1 MLAHIVVAAL
11 LVEGSLC
18 QEDADS
24 VRKLRFRRPRPKLI
38 DIDNPDGDL
47 QGSPVEL
54 NVAES
59 AQIASRPGQGNAALE
74 ALIATAQRT
83 TPPPQPQAL
92 EIEEVPTRRPLQAS
106 EAGAAPQR
114 TRTRNRGNIN
124 GVRRR
129 PRPQGGEAG
138 DERRGGP
145 REEPVAT
152 LERYSHKNEDG
163 SFTFGYVAADGS
175 FREETRGTDCIT
187 RGKYGYIDPE
197 GVKREYSYTSGLAC
211 EEGEGNE
218 DDLQNLEGER
228 VIEDTVDPKERF
240 RQTVSEQLTADQIPQ
255 AARPRRP
262 IQRRPQE
269 PAPASQEPAQDSQF
283 ANFGAGR
290 QNVPQRRPA
299 PRPRPQAAPV
309 PRPAPVPARP
319 QTQAQGSFDF
329 DAELDGFTL
338 NRPALSFEA
347 ANQAA
352 ANPSSFSSSIAFNQN
367 TGTFQTSL
375 QQNVAG
381 QSLNVQNAAAPQGTT
396 RAPQTTF
403 QTTASPL
410 TTVPVTTAAPSPV
423 TEQPRSVPAAAPA
436 VQTIPAGT
444 IKLDF
449 QPLNIPQNLPQAPK
463 PAPQAPRPA
472 PQAVPQPVVRQP
484 VATPQA
490 APAARP
496 APQPVPNQPA
506 NTFFVF
512 QPFGQSQPQPAPGA
526 TPVPSAVN
534 HNAFRL
540 AQPQASAVPG
550 AIRAQPVQSRPVPV
564 QSVPRPQQPQQVAPK
579 AAPAPVQARPAPV
592 RAAPVPQPAPVR
604 PAPAQPAQAPQLQFG
619 FQPVS
624 QTRPGQPLQQRPAP
638 FTAFGGGAPRPR
650 PQQLGVPPQLQSAQ
664 PQFAQFDSRF
674 RPQAPAQA
682 GQPQLRQ
689 PQFQPGSASVFNPLQ
704 AFRGA

>member
-1 MLAHIVVAAL
+1 MKCNTCNTNYIVNGRSSTHQEIFVIHT
-11 LVEGSLC
+11 SL
-18 QEDADS
+18 
-24 VRKLRFRRPRPKLI
+24 
-38 DIDNPDGDL
+38 
-47 QGSPVEL
+47 
-54 NVAES
+54 AES

-83 TPPPQPQAL
+83 TPAPQPQAL

-106 EAGAAPQR
+106 EVAAAPAR
-114 TRTRNRGNIN
+114 TRTRNRGNVN

-240 RQTVSEQLTADQIPQ
+240 RQTVSEQLTDDQIPN

-262 IQRRPQE
+262 VQRRPQE
-269 PAPASQEPAQDSQF
+269 AAAEAQPAGDSQF

-299 PRPRPQAAPV
+299 PRPRPQAAP
-309 PRPAPVPARP
+309 RPAPVPARP
-319 QTQAQGSFDF
+319 QTSAQGSFDF

-347 ANQAA
+347 NQAN

-396 RAPQTTF
+396 RAPQTTRTF
-403 QTTASPL
+403 QTTAAPL
-410 TTVPVTTAAPSPV
+410 TTVPVTTASPAPAP
-423 TEQPRSVPAAAPA
+423 TEQPRSVPAAAPS

-449 QPLNIPQNLPQAPK
+449 QPLNIPQNLPQAVPQQVVRQPAPAPAPK
-463 PAPQAPRPA
+463 PAPVPQAAPA
-472 PQAVPQPVVRQP
+472 PKP
-484 VATPQA
+484 

-526 TPVPSAVN
+526 TPVPSPVN

-540 AQPQASAVPG
+540 AQPGAAQPQPAAAPQ
-550 AIRAQPVQSRPVPV
+550 AIRIGQPQPLSRPVPV
-564 QSVPRPQQPQQVAPK
+564 PARPQQPQQVAPK
-579 AAPAPVQARPAPV
+579 AAPAPVQARPAP
-592 RAAPVPQPAPVR
+592 APVRVAPAPQQPAPAR
-604 PAPAQPAQAPQLQFG
+604 PAPVQAQAAPQLQFG

-624 QTRPGQPLQQRPAP
+624 QSRPSQPLQQRPAP
-638 FTAFGGGAPRPR
+638 FTAFGGGAPRQR
-650 PQQLGVPPQLQSAQ
+650 PQQLGVPPQLQAQ

-674 RPQAPAQA
+674 RPAPAQA

-689 PQFQPGSASVFNPLQ
+689 PQFQPASVFNPLQ

>member
-1 MLAHIVVAAL
+1 
-11 LVEGSLC
+11 
-18 QEDADS
+18 
-24 VRKLRFRRPRPKLI
+24 
-38 DIDNPDGDL
+38 
-47 QGSPVEL
+47 VEL

-114 TRTRNRGNIN
+114 TRTRNRGNVN

-129 PRPQGGEAG
+129 PRPQGGQAG

-269 PAPASQEPAQDSQF
+269 PAPARQESAQDSQF

-299 PRPRPQAAPV
+299 PRPRPQAAPA

-403 QTTASPL
+403 QTTAAPL

-423 TEQPRSVPAAAPA
+423 TEQPRSVPAAA
-436 VQTIPAGT
+436 QTIPAGT
-444 IKLDF
+444 FKLDF

-490 APAARP
+490 VPAARP

-512 QPFGQSQPQPAPGA
+512 QPFGQNQPQPAPGA

-592 RAAPVPQPAPVR
+592 RAAPVQARPAPVR

>member
-1 MLAHIVVAAL
+1 M
-11 LVEGSLC
+11 
-18 QEDADS
+18 
-24 VRKLRFRRPRPKLI
+24 
-38 DIDNPDGDL
+38 
-47 QGSPVEL
+47 
-54 NVAES
+54 
-59 AQIASRPGQGNAALE
+59 
-74 ALIATAQRT
+74 
-83 TPPPQPQAL
+83 PQAL

-106 EAGAAPQR
+106 EVADTPVR
-114 TRTRNRGNIN
+114 TRTRNRGNVN

-283 ANFGAGR
+283 ANFGVGR

-299 PRPRPQAAPV
+299 PRPRPQAAPA

-403 QTTASPL
+403 QTP
-410 TTVPVTTAAPSPV
+410 AAP
-423 TEQPRSVPAAAPA
+423 PA

-463 PAPQAPRPA
+463 PAPQA
-472 PQAVPQPVVRQP
+472 VPQPVVRQP

-490 APAARP
+490 APTARP
-496 APQPVPNQPA
+496 APQ
-506 NTFFVF
+506 
-512 QPFGQSQPQPAPGA
+512 
-526 TPVPSAVN
+526 
-534 HNAFRL
+534 
-540 AQPQASAVPG
+540 
-550 AIRAQPVQSRPVPV
+550 
-564 QSVPRPQQPQQVAPK
+564 
-579 AAPAPVQARPAPV
+579 
-592 RAAPVPQPAPVR
+592 
-604 PAPAQPAQAPQLQFG
+604 
-619 FQPVS
+619 
-624 QTRPGQPLQQRPAP
+624 
-638 FTAFGGGAPRPR
+638 
-650 PQQLGVPPQLQSAQ
+650 
-664 PQFAQFDSRF
+664 
-674 RPQAPAQA
+674 
-682 GQPQLRQ
+682 
-689 PQFQPGSASVFNPLQ
+689 
-704 AFRGA
+704 